1 MTLQEK
7 LTPLNLNTQKQQF
20 LKNQHY
26 NPQFIYP
33 QPLEPA
39 TLTKYGLPQKKF
51 LLIAKNYLS
60 KHPLEKKL
68 AAKTNA
74 PALSKEE
81 IEAAIFSL
89 CERINLAPPEIV
101 YSDKLITRLA
111 VVKNRLIINSR
122 PTSKL
127 TAENLPVLLAHELQ
141 THYLRYINQTKQSFK
156 AEKRVDYLRTEE
168 GLAILTGSFY
178 GQDLDFRAICA
189 LYCGVE
195 LAQRASF
202 SEVFTWFSQ
211 QFSLS
216 FNKAW
221 AKTMRLKRGLTDT
234 SMPGGFSKDLIY
246 LEGLIE
252 VIDYLLNPDN
262 QWQYLYLGKIAC
274 STATNYQHIAK
285 WENLSYPDF
294 LPHRLA
300 DFLSWAQAC
309 KLELVPPQF

>member
-7 LTPLNLNTQKQQF
+7 LTPLNLNSEKQKF

-33 QPLEPA
+33 QPLEQT

-51 LLIAKNYLS
+51 LILAKNYLN
-60 KHPLEKKL
+60 KHPLKKKP
-68 AAKTNA
+68 ADEANSS
-74 PALSKEE
+74 ALSKEE
-81 IEAAIFSL
+81 IEEAIFSL
-89 CERINLAPPEIV
+89 CKKINLVPPEIV
-101 YSDKLITRLA
+101 YSNKLITRLA

-127 TAENLPVLLAHELQ
+127 TAQNLPILLAHELQ
-141 THYLRYINQTKQSFK
+141 THYLRYANQAKQSFP

-178 GQDLDFRAICA
+178 GQDLNFSVICA

-195 LAQRASF
+195 LAQRSSF
-202 SEVFTWFSQ
+202 SEVFAWFSQ
-211 QFSLS
+211 QFSLN
-216 FNKAW
+216 FNQAW

-234 SMPGGFSKDLIY
+234 GVPGGFSKDLIY

-252 VIDYLLNPDN
+252 VIDYLLNQDN

-274 STATNYQHIAK
+274 ETATSYQHLAN
-285 WENLSYPDF
+285 WENISYPDF
-294 LPHRLA
+294 VPHRLA

-309 KLELVPPQF
+309 KLELVSPQS